1 MEKKSKSQL
10 RQDAFL
16 KIDTIKKNANNEIAK
31 TKYELKVALNFNDD
45 KALRKFE
52 RQEQRRLRKEEKIAT
67 LSKMPKAFSTGE
79 EIFNSITHGI
89 GAGLAVAALVL
100 LIVRAVMYAPD
111 GSTAS
116 YVVSWTIY
124 GATLVIL
131 YMMSTLYHAL
141 TPPRAKSIFK
151 IFDHC
156 AIYLLIAGTYT
167 PFCLASLN
175 GVIGWTLFGIIW
187 GLAILGIVMYSMFAN
202 KVRLLSLITY
212 IAMGWLIVFAYRPM
226 KEAIPSISLVF
237 LIVGGVAYTVGV
249 IFYSMKKIKW
259 MHPIWH
265 LFVLAGSILHFFSVY
280 YSI

>member
-1 MEKKSKSQL
+1 MEIQTRSQL
-10 RQDAFL
+10 RKEAFL
-16 KIDTIKKNANNEIAK
+16 KIESAKKNAKDEIAK
-31 TKYELKVALNFNDD
+31 IKYELKVSLNANNI
-45 KALRKFE
+45 KALSKFE
-52 RQEQRRLRKEEKIAT
+52 KQEQRRIRKEMQIEK
-67 LSKMPKAFSTGE
+67 LSKMPKAFSTEE

-100 LIVRAVMYAPD
+100 LIVRAVIYAPA

-116 YVVSWTIY
+116 YVVSWTIF

-141 TPPRAKSIFK
+141 TPPRAKYIFK

-175 GVIGWTLFGIIW
+175 GVTGWTLFGIIW
-187 GLAILGIVMYSMFAN
+187 GLAIIGIIMYSAFAN
-202 KVRLLSLITY
+202 KVRILSLITY
-212 IAMGWLIVFAYRPM
+212 IAMGWLIVFAYKPM
-226 KEAIPSISLVF
+226 KEVLPNISLMF
-237 LIVGGVAYTVGV
+237 LFAGGLAYTVGV
-249 IFYSMKKIKW
+249 IFYSMKKVKW
-259 MHPIWH
+259 MHPVWH
-265 LFVLAGSILHFFSVY
+265 LFVLAGSICHFFSVY